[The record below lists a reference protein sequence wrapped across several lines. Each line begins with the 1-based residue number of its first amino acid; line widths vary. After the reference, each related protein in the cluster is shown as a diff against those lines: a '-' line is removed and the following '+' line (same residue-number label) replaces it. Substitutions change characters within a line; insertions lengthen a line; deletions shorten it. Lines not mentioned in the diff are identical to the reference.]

1 MSVTPYAYTCVNFVM
16 YRLIGVPGGGAGEGT
31 AALPVLTF
39 FGQGAYDSGKNTWDK
54 LLIESGSYNMTKQSI
69 LKSFN
74 GSAANLL
81 SAGNC

>member
-1 MSVTPYAYTCVNFVM
+1 M
-16 YRLIGVPGGGAGEGT
+16 GEGT
-31 AALPVLTF
+31 ATAPVLRF
-39 FGQGAYDSGKNTWDK
+39 FGQSAYDSGKRPWYK
-54 LLIESGSYNMTKQSI
+54 LFIESGSYNMTKQSI

>member
-1 MSVTPYAYTCVNFVM
+1 MLIQHVWTSLCIGLLAYQV
-16 YRLIGVPGGGAGEGT
+16 GGGAGEGT
-31 AALPVLTF
+31 AALPVLTY

-74 GSAANLL
+74 GSATNLL